1 MGLAKKWTGN
11 EKATFVLSVAS
22 LGLAVLAFMQSLL
35 SKDMSN
41 AIARLASI
49 ANETRVQTS
58 TLGQQTRV
66 LSSQL
71 TEQKQ
76 QTKVLSDQ
84 ASATNRLALSSQD
97 TAEISQRQ
105 LVASEKAFVDSRAR
119 ASAQARY
126 AMRVESA
133 RTYFQA
139 RAQYETALRQIRNRL
154 PFDIEEIRVVDQL
167 TASDLVE
174 LSDVLDPVIS
184 ARRNYDASWRASLAP
199 WPRRIRELM
208 VHAGNHGGRVGHCYD
223 SASLR
228 ALDETEVAQVKWNLR
243 QNCRNLG
250 REHAGFLE
258 DSEIAENA
266 MINELY
272 NAAFALGVDPEILSP
287 RTKK

>member
-1 MGLAKKWTGN
+1 MAKKWTGN
-11 EKATFVLSVAS
+11 EKATFVLSVAT
-22 LGLAVLAFMQSLL
+22 LGLAVVAFVQSLL

-41 AIARLASI
+41 AVNRLASI
-49 ANETRVQTS
+49 ADETRLQTS

-66 LSSQL
+66 LGSQL
-71 TEQKQ
+71 AEQKQ
-76 QTKVLSDQ
+76 QTKVLSEQ

-97 TAEISQRQ
+97 TAEISQKQ
-105 LVASEKAFVDSRAR
+105 LVTSEKAFADSRTR
-119 ASAQARY
+119 SSAQARY
-126 AMRVESA
+126 TMRVESA

-167 TASDLVE
+167 TPSDLVE
-174 LSDVLDPVIS
+174 LRDILDPVIA

-208 VHAGNHGGRVGHCYD
+208 VHAGNHGSRVGHCYE

-228 ALDETEVAQVKWNLR
+228 ALNETEVAQVKWNLR

-250 REHAGFLE
+250 REHRGFLE
-258 DSEIAENA
+258 DSDIAENA

-272 NAAFALGVDPEILSP
+272 NAALALGVDPEILSP
-287 RTKK
+287 RIRK